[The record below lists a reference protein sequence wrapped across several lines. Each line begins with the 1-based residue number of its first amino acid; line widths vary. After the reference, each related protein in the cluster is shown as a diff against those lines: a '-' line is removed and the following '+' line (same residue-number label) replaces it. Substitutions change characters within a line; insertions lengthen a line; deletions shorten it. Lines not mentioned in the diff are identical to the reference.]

1 MSSEDS
7 TLLARLEQ
15 QAASARTRA
24 VAAGVGDSLIARG
37 DSSVSRAESLAAA
50 RRIAE
55 AAVAFSSATALW
67 SAATD
72 RAQAAEAARAAAERT
87 AEAEETVRIA
97 EPPPG
102 DVPPT
107 PAPPRARAPDS
118 APAPDPARQIDA
130 LFARYA
136 AAIEARNLDAI
147 RQAYPGLLPAQAR
160 EWEEFFGSV
169 TDIDVELDVADL
181 AMKGDAAEA
190 RLEGVYVFRNP
201 STRRTQRE
209 PVSFLATLRREGT
222 RWFIA
227 SLR

>member
-1 MSSEDS
+1 VRSSEDS
-7 TLLARLEQ
+7 ALLARLKQ
-15 QAASARTRA
+15 QAAGARTRA

-37 DSSVSRAESLAAA
+37 DSGVTRAESLAAG
-50 RRIAE
+50 RRVAE

-72 RAQAAEAARAAAERT
+72 RARAAEAERAAMT
-87 AEAEETVRIA
+87 ETVEA
-97 EPPPG
+97 APPVS
-102 DVPPT
+102 VPLA
-107 PAPPRARAPDS
+107 PAPVPAP

-136 AAIEARNLDAI
+136 AAIEARDLDAI
-147 RQAYPGLLPAQAR
+147 RRSYPGLLPAQAR
-160 EWEEFFGSV
+160 EWEEFFRNV
-169 TDIDVELDVADL
+169 TDIDVELGVAGL
-181 AMKGDAAEA
+181 TVKGDAAEA

-209 PVSFLATLRREGT
+209 PVAFQATLRREGSG
-222 RWFIA
+222 WLIA